1 MKFDVQKRSLAIK
14 KARSV
19 VQERKANE
27 HKKALFNSAYDYNAL
42 CELDKKLK
50 QDLLDT
56 IFMGNAFNLG
66 CLSHCVSRQVGCVV
80 TKDGRTLV
88 TGVNGSSELTQN
100 CDQLFDRES
109 SNYDPIAH
117 RAWSD
122 VHEIHAEMNAINF
135 AARFGINLDGA
146 TMYCSLQPCNECSKN
161 IPAVGF
167 KRIVFA
173 EFYDRVENFEQQK
186 LHLAQK
192 GVIIE
197 KFLSDDDYFERLNGL
212 LNNAQR

>member
-1 MKFDVQKRSLAIK
+1 M
-14 KARSV
+14 
-19 VQERKANE
+19 
-27 HKKALFNSAYDYNAL
+27 YDYHTL